1 MPFKKKP
8 KPAHKSEPK
17 SKVRFRSK
25 VKIPVQYWRIDE
37 KKQPAKERGH
47 IALAKDLSHEGM
59 YIKTG
64 KRLEKG
70 EILRLEIYIRHKTKH
85 IYALA
90 EVVWAD
96 KKGGGLHLM
105 LMPEEDKESLKKY
118 LEKVELPPPFDPN
131 WHKAK

>member
-1 MPFKKKP
+1 MPFKKKS
-8 KPAHKSEPK
+8 KHARKSDSK
-17 SKVRFRSK
+17 SKDRLRSK

-37 KKQPAKERGH
+37 EKQPAKERGH

-59 YIKTG
+59 YVKTG
-64 KRLEKG
+64 RRLEKG

-90 EVVWAD
+90 EVVWTD

-118 LEKVELPPPFDPN
+118 LVKVELPPTI
-131 WHKAK
+131 